1 MDKFFI
7 KLKLTFRIKLKSY
20 SDELGVQIVEHL
32 KHLEK
37 EYWDFVTIKIL
48 ELKFIQIRQLNIAV
62 DFIKCLGE
70 INPLLGEP
78 LPLIDCEYGKARY
91 FTMEEKSGKDTKKNV
106 SFMVGNLDPVELHFY

>member
-48 ELKFIQIRQLNIAV
+48 ELKFIQIRQLKIAV
-62 DFIKCLGE
+62 DL
-70 INPLLGEP
+70 
-78 LPLIDCEYGKARY
+78 
-91 FTMEEKSGKDTKKNV
+91 SNV
-106 SFMVGNLDPVELHFY
+106 QVRSILY